1 MADVNV
7 TDLTQETYESLDGN
21 EQIIM
26 FDSVEGKRATVK
38 AVGDYIL
45 KKLALSGTSS
55 IQDLLGNK
63 VDKVTGKGLSAND
76 FTTTLKTKLDGIES
90 GAEENV
96 QVDWSV
102 TDSTSDAFIKNKPT
116 IPSAV
121 TVDSSFSSTSTNPVQ
136 NQVINTALNGK
147 VDKVTGKSL
156 STNDFTSELKTKLE
170 GIATGAEVNVQVD
183 WNETNSG
190 SDAFIKNK
198 PTIPPAV
205 TVDSSLSGTSTN
217 PVQNQVINTAL
228 GNKVDKVTGKG
239 LSTNDYTTNEKN
251 KLSNIESGAE
261 VNQNAFS
268 QVKVGNTTIYA
279 DSKEDVVEFVAGN
292 NINITPDATND
303 KLTIEGAYT
312 NATKLADGLMSA
324 TDKENLDDA
333 VDLIGNTTMGTTA
346 TTITGAIAEHESD
359 ISDLNSNT
367 ILYESSFT
375 SNYGTFEGGPN
386 ENSVQINGNVV
397 IVNARITIT
406 SAYRAWNGGVMEISG
421 VSPMRYIVTSIGYG
435 VGALMPS
442 SNNSCE
448 VQSASNYSVG
458 EEVRITVVFIKN

>member
-346 TTITGAIAEHESD
+346 TTITGAIAEHEQD
-359 ISDLNSNT
+359 ISDLNSKITHNITNGKIIKTGNIIMLCYTAYSSITLPINT
-367 ILYESSFT
+367 WSQLMT
-375 SNYGTFEGGPN
+375 LPEGFRP
-386 ENSVQINGNVV
+386 SVGFDTIINNNDG
-397 IVNARITIT
+397 R
-406 SAYRAWNGGVMEISG
+406 
-421 VSPMRYIVTSIGYG
+421 
-435 VGALMPS
+435 S
-442 SNNSCE
+442 SNP
-448 VQSASNYSVG
+448 ASLICIL
-458 EEVRITVVFIKN
+458 RIDGDGTVKIWPYVENPAPRFAVTFICGD